1 MVQYHLPMVPTQS
14 FFSLIFTSLRSISQ
28 LIPSSAI
35 RSLTLPFCTDLPV
48 SLLETY
54 AIQKETPGRG
64 SYTILATNICQME
77 LNMLPAKS
85 HLPGQNCRPS
95 PSIGGSL
102 GASQLSKPLRVQ
114 CSMYCF
120 TRKMG
125 FPTRMSISIRKS
137 VSFNCPS
144 LHLCCSDH
152 AQLFIISPYHPL
164 IEIDPEGEKISITL
178 SH

>member
-1 MVQYHLPMVPTQS
+1 M
-14 FFSLIFTSLRSISQ
+14 
-28 LIPSSAI
+28 
-35 RSLTLPFCTDLPV
+35 

-77 LNMLPAKS
+77 FNMLPAKS

-95 PSIGGSL
+95 PSTGGSL
-102 GASQLSKPLRVQ
+102 RASQLSKLRVQ
-114 CSMYCF
+114 CSMHCF

-137 VSFNCPS
+137 VNFNCPS

-152 AQLFIISPYHPL
+152 AQLFIMSPYHPL
-164 IEIDPEGEKISITL
+164 IEIDPEGEDFNYIGSSAVWL
-178 SH
+178 